1 MIRRVRKEMEI
12 MRRGPKMALGK
23 VRRR

>member
-12 MRRGPKMALGK
+12 MRRGPKIALGK

>member
-12 MRRGPKMALGK
+12 IRRGPKMALGK